1 MINRALRTASGTA
14 LAACLFAS
22 GACQKHK
29 FDPPDRNQQIAQA
42 EAQYKLADFDSIQW
56 ESDSAR
62 SINGNI
68 VYASTCRRCHGT
80 LGEGGTEY
88 ARSRDLDVPSL
99 IGPEWKYDDDIGAVR
114 HQIFVGH
121 STGMPTL
128 GVASLTLRE
137 IDAVAWF
144 TIHVLRPDA
153 IRQESSGR

>member
-1 MINRALRTASGTA
+1 MTMSTLRAASTST
-14 LAACLFAS
+14 LLACLFAA
-22 GACQKHK
+22 GACQDHK
-29 FDPPDRNQQIAQA
+29 FEPPDREQKISQA
-42 EAQYKLADFDSIQW
+42 EAQYALADFDSILW

-68 VYASTCRRCHGT
+68 VYSSTCRRCHGT

-88 ARSRDLDVPSL
+88 ARSRDLDVPSI
-99 IGPEWKYDDDIGAVR
+99 IGTDWKYDEDVEAVR

-121 STGMPTL
+121 ATGMPTL
-128 GVASLTLRE
+128 GIASLTLRE

-153 IRQESSGR
+153 LGDSPR

>member
-1 MINRALRTASGTA
+1 MISRTLGTASGMA
-14 LAACLFAS
+14 LAACLLAS
-22 GACQKHK
+22 GACQKHE
-29 FDPPDRNQQIAQA
+29 FEPPDRDQRIAQA
-42 EAQYKLADFDSIQW
+42 EAQYAIADFDSIQW
-56 ESDSAR
+56 DSDSAR

-68 VYASTCRRCHGT
+68 VYSSTCRRCHGS

-99 IGPEWKYDDDIGAVR
+99 IGPEWNYDHDIEAVR

-137 IDAVAWF
+137 IDAVAWY
-144 TIHVLRPDA
+144 TINVLRPDA
-153 IRQESSGR
+153 FRQDSAR